1 MTQDNIYAYA
11 QFSVMG
17 GHDYEGESARSL
29 RLIGS
34 HESAMDY
41 ARDLCNEGFDYA
53 YVMGIGP
60 DGVPDLANVA
70 RVADDGPDF
79 VSLA

>member
-1 MTQDNIYAYA
+1 MTKDNAYAYA
-11 QFSVMG
+11 SFSVIG
-17 GHDYEGESARSL
+17 GHDYEGESARSM

-41 ARDLCNEGFDYA
+41 ARDLIDQGYDYA

-60 DGVPDLANVA
+60 DGVLDLANVA

-79 VSLA
+79 VNLG

>member
-1 MTQDNIYAYA
+1 
-11 QFSVMG
+11 
-17 GHDYEGESARSL
+17 
-29 RLIGS
+29 
-34 HESAMDY
+34 MDY
-41 ARDLCNEGFDYA
+41 ARDLIDQGFDYA

-79 VSLA
+79 VNLG

>member
-17 GHDYEGESARSL
+17 GWDYEGESARSL
-29 RLIGS
+29 RLFAS
-34 HESAMDY
+34 HESAIDY
-41 ARDLCNEGFDYA
+41 ARDLLNDGYDYA

-60 DGVPDLANVA
+60 DGVPDTANVV
-70 RVADDGPDF
+70 RVADDEPSL
-79 VSLA
+79 VSLG

>member
-11 QFSVMG
+11 TFSVMG

-41 ARDLCNEGFDYA
+41 ARDLIDQGFDYA

-60 DGVPDLANVA
+60 DGVPDTANVA

-79 VSLA
+79 VNLG